1 MIRLPLANVLP
12 AIVLLAIGSL
22 SCFSGISAVAADKP
36 VEPEF
41 DPAHAEKMQEGLA
54 LFKQAVRPVLIK
66 HCVDCHGGD
75 EVQSGFDLATRK
87 GLLRGGSKGAAV
99 AIGKALDSN
108 LIRFISRRE
117 KPYMPEGGDKLPDA
131 EIDAIAKWIDLGAP
145 YDKPLVDNPR
155 DPDSWTTTVVADKA
169 REFWSFQPL
178 QRVEPPAVKNT
189 AWVRNSIDHFVL
201 AKAEAKGLTPNSPA
215 SKRILLRRAYFD
227 LIGLPPTPA
236 QIEAFVKDESPQAF
250 EKVIDQ
256 LLESPHYGERWGRH
270 WLDAARFAESHG
282 FEQDYD
288 RPFAFHFRDFVIKA
302 LNQDMPYDQFVR
314 WQLAGDEF
322 APQEPLAQMATGFL
336 GAGVFPTQIT
346 ANEVEKSRYDAL
358 DDMAA
363 TTGSALLGLSIG
375 CARCHDHKFDP
386 IPAADYYR
394 FIATFATTVRSNVD
408 INLKP
413 AEYAA
418 AKKVFDAEH
427 APFVAAREKFEKEQL
442 PPRFEQWELTSA
454 KDAIG
459 TAKWQILSIKQA
471 KSKGNATLTPQ
482 GDGSVLAGGANPDFD
497 VYTIDVDLP
506 AGIYHGLRVEGLAD
520 PSLKKGGPGRADNGN
535 FALTDLRVMLKP
547 AGGNDQPL
555 TLKNAQAT
563 FEQKPSL
570 LVQHTIDGDKKSAWA
585 VDPQFGKDH
594 AAVYELSEPL
604 VVEKPATLVFTLEF
618 NNNNKHSLGRP
629 RFAATSLPGPLSVEI
644 GGMPAGIAAALA
656 TPAKERTAEQLQRL
670 LTWYRTQDAQWTK
683 LNQAEQEHLKKQ
695 PQPTLTKVMVC
706 SEGVTPIRHHT
717 QGADFFAETYFL
729 KRGDNEQ
736 KMGAATPGFLQVL
749 MTAPNR
755 EKHWQKPPPAGA
767 KTSHRRSALAE
778 WITDTEFGGGQL
790 LARVMANRL
799 WHHHFGRGIVATP
812 NDFGVQGQRP
822 THPELLDWLAK
833 ELIAREWKLKSMH
846 KLIMTSAAYQQ
857 ASTFDATDAKTDP
870 ENQFL
875 WRFSP
880 RRLEAELVRDNLLAV
895 SGKLDRTQF
904 GPGTLDEA
912 HLRRSIYFMIK
923 RSKLVPMMQLFDQP
937 EPLVSVGGRPS
948 TTIAPQAL
956 MFINNP
962 QVRSYAH
969 AFAKQLLE
977 AKGSPE
983 ATVRQAYLQAIA
995 REPDADE
1002 LNSATAFLAEQGK
1015 SYQADGKAQPQELA
1029 LADFC
1034 QVLFGLNEFVYVE

>member
-1 MIRLPLANVLP
+1 MIRLHSFHLLLGVCFAIPALVL
-12 AIVLLAIGSL
+12 
-22 SCFSGISAVAADKP
+22 AADKP
-36 VEPEF
+36 APPEF
-41 DPAHAEKMQEGLA
+41 DPAHAEKMQEGLS

-66 HCVDCHGGD
+66 HCIDCHGGD
-75 EVQSGFDLATRK
+75 EVQSGLDLATRK

-99 AIGKALDSN
+99 TIGKAMDSN
-108 LIRFISRRE
+108 LVRFIGRKE
-117 KPYMPEGGDKLPDA
+117 KPFMPEGGDQLPAA

-155 DPDSWTTTVVADKA
+155 DPDSWTATIVPDKA

-178 QRVEPPAVKNT
+178 RRVDPPAVKNT
-189 AWVRNSIDHFVL
+189 AWVHNAIDHFVL
-201 AKAEAKGLTPNSPA
+201 AKAEEKKLTPNTAA
-215 SKRILLRRAYFD
+215 SKQLLLRRAYFD
-227 LIGLPPTPA
+227 LIGLPPTPDEIA
-236 QIEAFVKDESPQAF
+236 AFVKDDSPQAF
-250 EKVIDQ
+250 EKVIDR

-302 LNQDMPYDQFVR
+302 LNQDMPYNQFVR
-314 WQLAGDEF
+314 WQLAGDEL
-322 APQEPLAQMATGFL
+322 APQDPLAQMATGFL

-394 FIATFATTVRSNVD
+394 FISTFATTVRSNVD

-413 AEYAA
+413 AEYDA

-427 APFVAAREKFEKEQL
+427 APYVAARDKYEKEQL
-442 PPRFEQWELTSA
+442 PARLEQWEQTSG
-454 KDAIG
+454 KEAIG
-459 TAKWQILSIKQA
+459 TAKWQILSVKQA

-482 GDGSVLAGGANPDFD
+482 ADGSVLAGGTNPDFD
-497 VYTIDVDLP
+497 VYTIEVDLSP
-506 AGIYHGLRVEGLAD
+506 GTYHGLRVEGLSD

-535 FALTDLRVMLKP
+535 FALTDLRVTLKP
-547 AGGNDQPL
+547 TGGKDQPL
-555 TLKNAQAT
+555 TLKNPQAT

-570 LVQHTIDGDKKSAWA
+570 LVHHTIDADKKSAWA

-604 VVEKPATLVFTLEF
+604 ITDKSATLTFTVEF

-629 RFAATSLPGPLSVEI
+629 RFSATSLPLPLAVEV
-644 GGMPAGIAAALA
+644 GGMPAGIAAALT
-656 TPAKERTAEQLQRL
+656 TPAKDRAADQQQKL
-670 LTWYRTQDAQWTK
+670 LAWFRTQDADWVK
-683 LNQAEQEHLKKQ
+683 LNQVEQDHLRKA
-695 PQPTLTKVMVC
+695 PQPAMTKVMVC

-717 QGADFFAETYFL
+717 QGADFFNETYFL

-736 KMGAATPGFLQVL
+736 KMGLAAQGFLQVL
-749 MTAPNR
+749 MTSPER
-755 EKHWQKPPPAGA
+755 EKHWQVEPPAGA
-767 KTSHRRSALAE
+767 KTSQRRTSLAN
-778 WITDTEFGGGQL
+778 WITDTQQGAGHL

-799 WHHHFGRGIVATP
+799 WHHHFGRGLVSTP
-812 NDFGVQGQRP
+812 NDFGTQGQRP
-822 THPELLDWLAK
+822 THPELLDWLAS
-833 ELIAREWKLKSMH
+833 ELIAREWKLKTMH

-857 ASTFDATDAKTDP
+857 ASKFDAADAKADP

-880 RRLEAELVRDNLLAV
+880 RRMEAEIVRDNLLAV

-904 GPGTLDEA
+904 GAGTLDES

-956 MFINNP
+956 VFINNP

-969 AFAKQLLE
+969 AYAKQLTAAKDQPTE
-977 AKGSPE
+977 AV
-983 ATVRQAYLQAIA
+983 VRDAYLQALA

-1002 LNSATAFLAEQGK
+1002 LRDAVAFLIEQGK
-1015 SYQADGKAQPQELA
+1015 SYQTDGKANAAELA